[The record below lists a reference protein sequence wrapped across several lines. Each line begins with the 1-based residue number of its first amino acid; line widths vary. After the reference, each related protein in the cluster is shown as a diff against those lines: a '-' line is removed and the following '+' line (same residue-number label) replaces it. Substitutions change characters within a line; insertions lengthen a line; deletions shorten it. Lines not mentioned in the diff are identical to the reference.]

1 MDSSMSRRRR
11 RDRSVHRD
19 APGWAALLM
28 VAAMAGCT
36 GGGQAV
42 DQVLLDSPATPAG
55 TSTPTTASTPRVV
68 PTGPIPSASDGA
80 TPTSS
85 ADQDGQLDC
94 LDDSQFEMT
103 SELTADATGFE
114 SPQRAVEVFLL
125 ERALADEVQTTSP
138 QVGTIVIDGREVL
151 RAEADQLADGTYA
164 VSRYSGCANEPPGP
178 EGTTAALAQPC
189 PSPRGSH
196 DEQPTDEQEEIASPP
211 LFDVVVVDGGR
222 QYSLRHFGDPVVL
235 GAQVGVTECRIADG
249 AWPDAR
255 LRSGDA
261 TLLPVGTP
269 LFAVEGQPVAETIAA
284 DSPGGALV
292 YQYVALDAAAPLIT
306 PSPAVPAP
314 EPVETSAPQAT
325 AEPTPTPAA
334 TGSG

>member
-1 MDSSMSRRRR
+1 MSRRPR
-11 RDRSVHRD
+11 RDRSVHRS

-28 VAAMAGCT
+28 VVAMAGCS
-36 GGGQAV
+36 GGGQPF
-42 DQVLLDSPATPAG
+42 DQVLFDSPTAEAG
-55 TSTPTTASTPRVV
+55 RTTSTTTSTPRVV
-68 PTGPIPSASDGA
+68 PTGPMPPASDGA
-80 TPTSS
+80 TPPPA
-85 ADQDGQLDC
+85 ADQDGRLDC
-94 LDDSQFEMT
+94 LDGTQFEVT
-103 SELTADATGFE
+103 SALTADATGFE

-125 ERALADEVQTTSP
+125 ERALAEEVQTTSR

-151 RAEADQLADGTYA
+151 RAEADQLADGTYR
-164 VSRYSGCANEPPGP
+164 VSSYSGCTNEPPGP
-178 EGTTAALAQPC
+178 EGTTAALARPC
-189 PSPRGSH
+189 PPPGAGY
-196 DEQPTDEQEEIASPP
+196 DEQPTDEQEHTGTSNP
-211 LFDVVVVDGGR
+211 LFDVVVLDGGR
-222 QYSLRHFGDPVVL
+222 QYSLRHFPDRPVVL

-292 YQYVALDAAAPLIT
+292 YQYVALEGAAPLVT

-314 EPVETSAPQAT
+314 DPVETSTPQAT
-325 AEPTPTPAA
+325 AGATPNPTT
-334 TGSG
+334 TGSD